1 LEENQFGLRQVG
13 PQAGSGTSKEQ
24 HSRWLC
30 LSGWSQLALLGWKE
44 ITSDGQL
51 CCSFYNGFSVLRGHV
66 VCNLSTVR
74 FVAQQQHLQL
84 LDIVDQELAEAAEQH
99 CLVFLLLP

>member
-1 LEENQFGLRQVG
+1 MENQFSLRQV
-13 PQAGSGTSKEQ
+13 AGSVTSKESDEKQ
-24 HSRWLC
+24 HSRWLR
-30 LSGWSQLALLGWKE
+30 LSGGWSQPALLGWKE

-84 LDIVDQELAEAAEQH
+84 LDIVD
-99 CLVFLLLP
+99 